1 MRRVW
6 PDWVVVAVCTVVQL
20 LSLQPGTG
28 GGGSSWAGLAFGAGL
43 LGGLV
48 LVWRREAPLW
58 VLGGATVAYVAQAA
72 AVGPIVPAA
81 VAGACYA
88 AARYAP
94 MVRGVVAGL
103 LAVAVVV
110 GTVLVRGAADLAG
123 SYAVLLVLAVL
134 GGVLVG
140 ARQVR
145 VEAMRR
151 SAVLE
156 ERLRIAR
163 DLHDVVG
170 HGLGAIT
177 VQAGTGRMAFAA
189 GAEEEVRRAL
199 LSIEQAG
206 RGVLRE
212 VRWLVGVLRDRPRAP
227 HDQRPGGAG
236 RRRPQR
242 GIRRALTMDG
252 DLAAVPPQI
261 VETAYRIVQEGL
273 TNAFRYSGCEQ
284 VWVHVAA
291 GDVVQVTVLD
301 DGAGSRRRT
310 VTGSAACGN
319 GPPRWAARCTP
330 GLASMRRAGRSGR
343 RCPFERSGDD
353 DPGRRRRRS
362 GHHPQRLAG
371 AGFLRA

>member
-6 PDWVVVAVCTVVQL
+6 PDGVVVAVCTVVQV
-20 LSLQPGTG
+20 LSLRPGTG
-28 GGGSSWAGLAFGAGL
+28 GGGSSWAGLGFGAGL

-58 VLGGATVAYVAQAA
+58 VVGGATVAYVAQAA
-72 AVGPIVPAA
+72 GVGPIVPAA
-81 VAGACYA
+81 VAAACYA

-110 GTVLVRGAADLAG
+110 GTVVVRGPADLAG

-134 GGVLVG
+134 GGVLVA
-140 ARQVR
+140 ARQIR

-151 SAVLE
+151 SAVVE

-177 VQAGTGRMAFAA
+177 VQAGTGRIALAA
-189 GAEEEVRRAL
+189 GADDEVRRAL

-212 VRWLVGVLRDRPRAP
+212 VRWLVGVLRDCTKAAAIASTTPNSPAAASKPNAARSTHR
-227 HDQRPGGAG
+227 RGPGKPSLTTTPSRV
-236 RRRPQR
+236 RRRLEP
-242 GIRRALTMDG
+242 
-252 DLAAVPPQI
+252 
-261 VETAYRIVQEGL
+261 
-273 TNAFRYSGCEQ
+273 
-284 VWVHVAA
+284 H
-291 GDVVQVTVLD
+291 
-301 DGAGSRRRT
+301 
-310 VTGSAACGN
+310 
-319 GPPRWAARCTP
+319 
-330 GLASMRRAGRSGR
+330 
-343 RCPFERSGDD
+343 
-353 DPGRRRRRS
+353 
-362 GHHPQRLAG
+362 
-371 AGFLRA
+371 

>member
-28 GGGSSWAGLAFGAGL
+28 GGGSSWAGLAFDAGL

-48 LVWRREAPLW
+48 PVWRREAPLW

-81 VAGACYA
+81 GAAACYA

-94 MVRGVVAGL
+94 MVHGVVASL

-110 GTVLVRGAADLAG
+110 GTVLVKGPADLAG
-123 SYAVLLVLAVL
+123 SYAGLLVVGVLA
-134 GGVLVG
+134 GVLVA

-170 HGLGAIT
+170 HGMGAIT
-177 VQAGTGRMAFAA
+177 VQAGTGRMALAA
-189 GAEEEVRRAL
+189 GADDEVRRAL

-212 VRWLVGVLRDRPRAP
+212 VRWLGGGV
-227 HDQRPGGAG
+227 
-236 RRRPQR
+236 R
-242 GIRRALTMDG
+242 G
-252 DLAAVPPQI
+252 
-261 VETAYRIVQEGL
+261 
-273 TNAFRYSGCEQ
+273 
-284 VWVHVAA
+284 
-291 GDVVQVTVLD
+291 
-301 DGAGSRRRT
+301 
-310 VTGSAACGN
+310 
-319 GPPRWAARCTP
+319 
-330 GLASMRRAGRSGR
+330 RAGEGNPR
-343 RCPFERSGDD
+343 
-353 DPGRRRRRS
+353 DPPGV
-362 GHHPQRLAG
+362 GHA
-371 AGFLRA
+371 

>member
-81 VAGACYA
+81 VAAACYA

-94 MVRGVVAGL
+94 MVHGVVAGL

-110 GTVLVRGAADLAG
+110 GTVLVKGPADLAG

-134 GGVLVG
+134 AGVLVA

-177 VQAGTGRMAFAA
+177 VQAGTGRMALAA
-189 GAEEEVRRAL
+189 GADDEVRRAL

-212 VRWLVGVLRDRPRAP
+212 VRWLVGVLRDRPDEVNLGDLPALADAARS
-227 HDQRPGGAG
+227 AG
-236 RRRPQR
+236 FDVRM
-242 GIRRALTMDG
+242 TVDG
-252 DLAAVPPQI
+252 DLGSVPQPTG
-261 VETAYRIVQEGL
+261 EASYRIVQEAL
-273 TNAFRYSGCEQ
+273 TNAFRHSGSES
-284 VWVHVAA
+284 VWVHVDV
-291 GDVVQVTVLD
+291 GDVLTVMVLD
-301 DGAGSRRRT
+301 EGTAGQAAEGHGIRGMRERAAAVGGELCVGPPADGPGWEVRATLPMRGSRR
-310 VTGSAACGN
+310 
-319 GPPRWAARCTP
+319 
-330 GLASMRRAGRSGR
+330 
-343 RCPFERSGDD
+343 
-353 DPGRRRRRS
+353 
-362 GHHPQRLAG
+362 
-371 AGFLRA
+371 

>member
-1 MRRVW
+1 MADAVPSRGLGGRGHALLMRRVW

-81 VAGACYA
+81 VAAACYA

-94 MVRGVVAGL
+94 MVRGVVAAL

-110 GTVLVRGAADLAG
+110 GTVLVRGPADLAG

-134 GGVLVG
+134 AGVLVA
-140 ARQVR
+140 ARQIR

-170 HGLGAIT
+170 HGMGAIT
-177 VQAGTGRMAFAA
+177 VQAGTGRMALAA
-189 GAEEEVRRAL
+189 GADDEVRRAL

-212 VRWLVGVLRDRPRAP
+212 VRWLVGVLRDRPDEVNLGDLPALADAARS
-227 HDQRPGGAG
+227 AG
-236 RRRPQR
+236 FDVRM
-242 GIRRALTMDG
+242 TVDG
-252 DLAAVPPQI
+252 DLGSVPQPTG
-261 VETAYRIVQEGL
+261 EASYRIVQEAL
-273 TNAFRYSGCEQ
+273 TNAFRHSGSES
-284 VWVHVAA
+284 VWVRIDV
-291 GDVVQVTVLD
+291 GDVLTVLVLD
-301 DGAGSRRRT
+301 EGTAGPAAEGHGIRGMRERAAAVGGELCVGPPADGPGWEVRATLPMRGSRR
-310 VTGSAACGN
+310 
-319 GPPRWAARCTP
+319 
-330 GLASMRRAGRSGR
+330 
-343 RCPFERSGDD
+343 
-353 DPGRRRRRS
+353 
-362 GHHPQRLAG
+362 
-371 AGFLRA
+371 